1 MDSNENQLV
10 ITLKKKIETIVSML
24 ERSEEERLR
33 LHREKLQLSEQIRLR
48 TTAYEELERK
58 YETLKLAKAILGA
71 GENSH
76 DARIRV
82 NRLVREIDK
91 CIALLNH

>member
-33 LHREKLQLSEQIRLR
+33 LHREKSSCLNRSGSGQQPM
-48 TTAYEELERK
+48 K
-58 YETLKLAKAILGA
+58 
-71 GENSH
+71 NSN
-76 DARIRV
+76 V
-82 NRLVREIDK
+82 STK
-91 CIALLNH
+91 P

>member
-10 ITLKKKIETIVSML
+10 ITLKKKIEAIVSML

-33 LHREKLQLSEQIRLR
+33 LHREKQQLSEQIRLR
-48 TTAYEELERK
+48 TTAFEELERK